1 MNCESMR
8 RLIVGTV
15 LATQQPEVRT
25 QLEELLSDRE
35 QGGWTDLVAAIR
47 SILAGERNAD
57 VLCESLDFEDSM
69 IVEAILQGLD
79 DPSSLQDL
87 LPDEEQDEEDST

>member
-1 MNCESMR
+1 MLSS
-8 RLIVGTV
+8 
-15 LATQQPEVRT
+15 
-25 QLEELLSDRE
+25 LEQEA
-35 QGGWTDLVAAIR
+35 GPIWWTAIR

-57 VLCESLDFEDSM
+57 VLCESLDVDDSM
-69 IVEAILQGLD
+69 IIEAILQGLE